1 MRAGNPIKML
11 SAPAFLLRKIALSLQ
26 HCPHFLPLAKNALG
40 ALAQLVEHLLCKQRV
55 SGSNPLSST
64 ISIHQKFLS
73 IGLPVDWIF
82 DIV

>member
-26 HCPHFLPLAKNALG
+26 HCPHFLPLAKIALG

-64 ISIHQKFLS
+64 IFNTDKFLS
-73 IGLPVDWIF
+73 IIRYRL
-82 DIV
+82 DI